1 MKGNEINNL
10 LIKLSPHLPNL
21 DDNERNDIDTK
32 IDSIRKNWIE
42 LKNMII
48 TRIDLIKL
56 YIQFHQGAE
65 QLNDDYMRFDDQIQ
79 RIKFNEMHLIDP
91 LWNGIQN
98 KFSFIKNIAQQ
109 FDDQSSK
116 VCSPSL
122 IPTDCASRCGLELTL
137 VLMRVFWC
145 SMALLA
151 IAFSHPL
158 RQTLAL

>member
-48 TRIDLIKL
+48 IRIDLIKL
-56 YIQFHQGAE
+56 FIQFHQGAE

-116 VCSPSL
+116 VCSSSL
-122 IPTDCASRCGLELTL
+122 IPTDCASGRWCGCRLAS
-137 VLMRVFWC
+137 VL
-145 SMALLA
+145 A
-151 IAFSHPL
+151 
-158 RQTLAL
+158 